1 MANPHP
7 TPRLENLRS
16 PWQPGTSGN
25 PAGYSQGRRIS
36 DAIENMIDEMKL
48 ERSFAATAI
57 AMALGH
63 KHTLKQLVKDP
74 ETGKDVWVEHK
85 PDLAWFKM
93 IVPRPRIEPAPQQM
107 DAVTRLSTILDDLDS
122 KRAAQ
127 EEQDKAAESAG
138 PSPSGPG
145 EWKETVQS
153 ASTLFHDVPA
163 HAGGGQVALKAAQAD
178 LPAGDPGTTLAV
190 ERPSGQR
197 SVPIPSA
204 LLELFNPARHA
215 VRLMAF
221 VDAQL
226 AGLFTGNIRGFA
238 AGIIRVRPRLAGG
251 LGRALAEIAV
261 VACLL
266 LFHQA
271 VVVDNQ
277 RAGGHV
283 VQAGAV
289 AADEQHGSQVVRQ
302 QRLEPLQGR
311 DIQVVGQL
319 IPDQPAGDLV
329 AGEVVAGKAGTPPP
343 TLVTGS
349 TFPML
354 YPVLAPERPP
364 DGKPALTVVA
374 EQADAHP
381 GTLVARSTFPMLYP
395 VLAPERPPDGK
406 PATTVVAG
414 QADTHPRTLVTG
426 STFPMLYPVLAP
438 ERPPDG
444 KPATTFLAATLSVV
458 LLQPVAVGLLNLLRP
473 PSKVRAQAP
482 SVTPQPAL
490 VNHAVENA
498 RNLDISRHAL
508 AR

>member
-7 TPRLENLRS
+7 TPRLENLRQ

-74 ETGKDVWVEHK
+74 ETGEDVWVEHK

-93 IVPRPRIEPAPQQM
+93 IVPRPRIEPAPQPM
-107 DAVTRLSTILDDLDS
+107 DAVTRLRTILQNIDR

-127 EEQDKAAESAG
+127 EEQGKAAECPE
-138 PSPSGPG
+138 PSQSNPCHVN
-145 EWKETVQS
+145 EQVES
-153 ASTLFHDVPA
+153 ASTLSQDVPA
-163 HAGGGQVALKAAQAD
+163 HAGSGQVALQAAQAD

-190 ERPSGQR
+190 ERPSAQR
-197 SVPIPSA
+197 SVPIPSD

-215 VRLMAF
+215 VRLQAF

-226 AGLFTGNIRGFA
+226 AGLFTGNSRGFL
-238 AGIIRVRPRLAGG
+238 AGIIQVRPRLAGG

-271 VVVDNQ
+271 LVVDDQ

-289 AADEQHGSQVVRQ
+289 AADEQHGSLVVHR
-302 QRLEPLQGR
+302 QRLEPLQGL
-311 DIQVVGQL
+311 DIQVMGQL
-319 IPDQPAGDLV
+319 IPDQPACDLV
-329 AGEVVAGKAGTPPP
+329 AGEVVAGQAAP
-343 TLVTGS
+343 TLG
-349 TFPML
+349 PW
-354 YPVLAPERPP
+354 
-364 DGKPALTVVA
+364 
-374 EQADAHP
+374 
-381 GTLVARSTFPMLYP
+381 
-395 VLAPERPPDGK
+395 
-406 PATTVVAG
+406 
-414 QADTHPRTLVTG
+414 
-426 STFPMLYPVLAP
+426 
-438 ERPPDG
+438 
-444 KPATTFLAATLSVV
+444 
-458 LLQPVAVGLLNLLRP
+458 
-473 PSKVRAQAP
+473 
-482 SVTPQPAL
+482 
-490 VNHAVENA
+490 
-498 RNLDISRHAL
+498 
-508 AR
+508 

>member
-16 PWQPGTSGN
+16 PWPSGTSGN
-25 PAGYSQGRRIS
+25 PAGYSRGRRIS
-36 DAIENMIDEMKL
+36 DAIENMIDEQGL

-63 KHTLKQLVKDP
+63 KHTLRQLVKDP
-74 ETGKDVWVEHK
+74 VTGVDVWVEHE

-93 IVPRPRIEPAPQQM
+93 IVPRPRIEPAAQPM
-107 DAVTRLSTILDDLDS
+107 DPVTRLSTILDNIDRKERDAADQG
-122 KRAAQ
+122 KAAQ
-127 EEQDKAAESAG
+127 SPERSQSASAG
-138 PSPSGPG
+138 KPFHVVSPSGAWVPAG
-145 EWKETVQS
+145 EEKAESTG
-153 ASTLFHDVPA
+153 TLFQDVPAQAGSGHNSLATRHSPLATFQDVPA
-163 HAGGGQVALKAAQAD
+163 HAGSGQVALQAAQAD

-226 AGLFTGNIRGFA
+226 AGLFTGNSRGFA

-251 LGRALAEIAV
+251 LGRTLAEIAV
-261 VACLL
+261 VACFL

-271 VVVDNQ
+271 VVLDDQ

-302 QRLEPLQGR
+302 QRLEPLQGL
-311 DIQVVGQL
+311 DIQVTGRL

-329 AGEVVAGKAGTPPP
+329 AGEVVAGQAARHPR
-343 TLVTGS
+343 TLVTRS
-349 TFPML
+349 RFPEL

-364 DGKPALTVVA
+364 DGEPAPT
-374 EQADAHP
+374 
-381 GTLVARSTFPMLYP
+381 
-395 VLAPERPPDGK
+395 
-406 PATTVVAG
+406 
-414 QADTHPRTLVTG
+414 
-426 STFPMLYPVLAP
+426 
-438 ERPPDG
+438 
-444 KPATTFLAATLSVV
+444 
-458 LLQPVAVGLLNLLRP
+458 
-473 PSKVRAQAP
+473 SK
-482 SVTPQPAL
+482 T
-490 VNHAVENA
+490 
-498 RNLDISRHAL
+498 
-508 AR
+508 

>member
-7 TPRLENLRS
+7 TPRLENLRQ

-36 DAIENMIDEMKL
+36 DAIEGLIDEL
-48 ERSFAATAI
+48 GLQREFGTAAIAI
-57 AMALGH
+57 AMALGK
-63 KHTLKQLVKDP
+63 KHLLKQKVTDP
-74 ETGKDVWVEHK
+74 ETGEDVWVEQK

-93 IVPRPRIEPAPQQM
+93 IVQRIEPVAQQI
-107 DAVTRLSTILDDLDS
+107 DPVTRLRTILQNIEREEL
-122 KRAAQ
+122 AAQ

-153 ASTLFHDVPA
+153 ASTLLQDVPA
-163 HAGGGQVALKAAQAD
+163 HAGSGQVALQAAQAD
-178 LPAGDPGTTLAV
+178 LAAGDPGTTLAV
-190 ERPSGQR
+190 ERPSAQR
-197 SVPIPSA
+197 SVPIPST

-215 VRLMAF
+215 VRLQAF

-261 VACLL
+261 VACFL

-271 VVVDNQ
+271 VVVDDQ

-289 AADEQHGSQVVRQ
+289 AADEQPGSQVVRQ
-302 QRLEPLQGR
+302 QRLEPLQGL
-311 DIQVVGQL
+311 DIQVMGQL

-329 AGEVVAGKAGTPPP
+329 AGEVVAGQAGAHPRA
-343 TLVTGS
+343 LVTRS
-349 TFPML
+349 TFPEL

-364 DGKPALTVVA
+364 DGKPAPT
-374 EQADAHP
+374 
-381 GTLVARSTFPMLYP
+381 
-395 VLAPERPPDGK
+395 
-406 PATTVVAG
+406 
-414 QADTHPRTLVTG
+414 
-426 STFPMLYPVLAP
+426 
-438 ERPPDG
+438 
-444 KPATTFLAATLSVV
+444 
-458 LLQPVAVGLLNLLRP
+458 
-473 PSKVRAQAP
+473 SK
-482 SVTPQPAL
+482 T
-490 VNHAVENA
+490 
-498 RNLDISRHAL
+498 
-508 AR
+508 